1 MRGVAILASILISV
15 VAALGAA
22 SRNVALILQ
31 PPVFTGGSS
40 PVAIASAGPPC
51 VPPSSV
57 CDLDGDGKMDLAV
70 ANYDTDDVSVLW
82 GNGDG
87 TFTPG
92 ASTFSVSSGDIESPV
107 AIAIADVNGDGNLDI
122 ITANES
128 TSTVTVLLNQGP
140 GTRTFAAAKESPTGT
155 TPEAIAVGDFN
166 GDGKLDLAT
175 ADYLDDTVTVL
186 LGNKDGTFSILSVC
200 SNAPTQ
206 SCHSSSECLS
216 GGTCDAQAIPVD
228 VGPYALVAVD
238 LDHNGTLDLV
248 VANTGGGE
256 DGNGSLTV
264 LKGLGNGAFACV
276 AGTDPSCAAPE
287 ITSSTFDDPV
297 AIAVGQGLTDLNG
310 DQNPD
315 LVVVSDAN
323 GTDKGTLSVL
333 LGNGNLTFQNA
344 TALYLSDSSYPQ
356 GAVVADLNGDG
367 IPDIASSAS
376 FLDKVSVFVGLGN
389 GNFAAP
395 VDFALPEYSN
405 PWGIT
410 AGDFNGD
417 GTPDLGVAD
426 STDPGIVS
434 VLLNVTGC
442 VGDCGEAGTVDVAD
456 ILTAVNIA
464 LGNLPVAACQAGDAN
479 GDGQITVDEILAAV
493 NNALNGCSA

>member
-22 SRNVALILQ
+22 SRNVSLILQ
-31 PPVFTGGSS
+31 PSVVTGGSGTI
-40 PVAIASAGPPC
+40 AIASAGPPC
-51 VPPSSV
+51 VPPSGV
-57 CDLDGDGKMDLAV
+57 CDLDRDGKMDLAV
-70 ANYDTDDVSVLW
+70 ANYDTNDVSVLW

-92 ASTFSVSSGDIESPV
+92 ASTFSVGSNPYGESPV

-128 TSTVTVLLNQGP
+128 ANTVTVLLNQGP
-140 GTRTFAAAKESPTGT
+140 GTRAFAAAKESPTGMY
-155 TPEAIAVGDFN
+155 PEAVAVGDFN
-166 GDGKLDLAT
+166 GDGKLDVAT
-175 ADYLDDTVTVL
+175 ADSWDDTVTVL

-206 SCHSSSECLS
+206 SCHSSSDCLP
-216 GGTCDAQAIPVD
+216 GGTCDAQPIPVD
-228 VGPYALVAVD
+228 VGPWALVAVD
-238 LDHNGTLDLV
+238 LDHNGILDLV
-248 VANTGGGE
+248 VANSGGGP

-276 AGTDPSCAAPE
+276 AGTDLSCSAPE

-315 LVVVSDAN
+315 LVVVNDN
-323 GTDKGTLSVL
+323 DDTLSVL
-333 LGNGNLTFQNA
+333 LGNGNLTFQDA
-344 TALYLSDSSYPQ
+344 TALYLSDSSYPE

-434 VLLNVTGC
+434 VLLNATRC
-442 VGDCGEAGTVDVAD
+442 VGDCGETGVVDVAD

-479 GDGQITVDEILAAV
+479 GDGQITVDEILTAV